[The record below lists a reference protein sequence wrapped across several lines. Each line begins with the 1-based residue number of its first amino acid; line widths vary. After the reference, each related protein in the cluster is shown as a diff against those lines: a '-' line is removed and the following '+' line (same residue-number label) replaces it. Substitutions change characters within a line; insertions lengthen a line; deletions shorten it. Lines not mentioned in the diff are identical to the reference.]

1 MFPLRDRIRPQ
12 SFPAINYALIAV
24 NVLIFLYESS
34 LSPLQL
40 DAFLHN
46 FGLVPAEL
54 SLLRPLSL
62 LPLVSS
68 MFLHGSWI
76 HLITNMW
83 TLFIFGD
90 NVEDRLGS
98 VSYLGFYLFS
108 GVVASLTHAFLTNS
122 IYSPTVGASG
132 AIAAVLGAY
141 FLLYPRARILTFIPI
156 FIIPWLIEIPAFIY
170 LGLWFFSQL
179 SQGFLSLSRL
189 GGAAGFSSIAWWAH
203 IGGFVIGWL
212 LARRYAHPRRP
223 EPEVVILPPKDPYGR
238 W

>member
-1 MFPLRDRIRPQ
+1 
-12 SFPAINYALIAV
+12 
-24 NVLIFLYESS
+24 
-34 LSPLQL
+34 
-40 DAFLHN
+40 
-46 FGLVPAEL
+46 
-54 SLLRPLSL
+54 
-62 LPLVSS
+62 
-68 MFLHGSWI
+68 
-76 HLITNMW
+76 MW

-90 NVEDRLGS
+90 NVEDRFGS
-98 VSYLGFYLFS
+98 ARYLFFYLFS

-122 IYSPTVGASG
+122 VFSPTVGASG

-212 LARRYAHPRRP
+212 LARKFARPRRA
-223 EPEVVILPPKDPYGR
+223 EPEVVILRPNNPYGR

>member
-12 SFPAINYALIAV
+12 SFPLINYALIGV
-24 NVLIFLYESS
+24 NVLVFIYESI
-34 LSPLQL
+34 LSPVQL
-40 DAFLHN
+40 DGFIHT

-54 SLLRPLSL
+54 SLLDPFSWLAL
-62 LPLVSS
+62 ITS

-83 TLFIFGD
+83 TLHIFGD

-98 VSYLGFYLFS
+98 AGYLVFYMFS
-108 GVVASLTHAFLTNS
+108 GVIASLTHAFLTGNA
-122 IYSPTVGASG
+122 YAPTVGASG

-156 FIIPWLIEIPAFIY
+156 FIIPWIIEIPAFIY

-179 SQGFLSLSRL
+179 SQGFLTLSRL
-189 GGAAGFSSIAWWAH
+189 GGAAGFSNIAWWAH

-212 LARRYAHPRRP
+212 LARRYARPRQ
-223 EPEVVILPPKDPYGR
+223 PEVVVLPRVDDPYRR